1 MDAGLFEPGDVLGR
15 LHRLREEHGR
25 ADRHF
30 EVTIGGAVESR
41 DDVKRWADAGV
52 DRLIVT
58 PWRRSPEAVDGIRR
72 LADVVL

>member
-1 MDAGLFEPGDVLGR
+1 MNHTLESVAEVAER
-15 LHRLREEHGR
+15 LRALREEHGR
-25 ADRHF
+25 ADRRF

-58 PWRRSPEAVDGIRR
+58 PWRRSPEAVEGIRR